1 MIYDFK
7 KTFPPAKKRK
17 KYIYKT
23 LLDIFYEFPVKY

>member
-7 KTFPPAKKRK
+7 KTFPPAKKKKK

-23 LLDIFYEFPVKY
+23 LLDIFL